1 MKQLKGKKALAA
13 ILTAAMTMSLMA
25 CGSSDS
31 AATEEKPAE
40 ETQETAAAETTDTA
54 AEETTES
61 SDSGMDALIEA
72 AKAEG
77 KLIRW

>member
-40 ETQETAAAETTDTA
+40 E
-54 AEETTES
+54 
-61 SDSGMDALIEA
+61 
-72 AKAEG
+72 
-77 KLIRW
+77 

>member
-25 CGSSDS
+25 CGSSGN

-40 ETQETAAAETTDTA
+40 ETQETAAAETPA
-54 AEETTES
+54 AEAIS
-61 SDSGMDALIEA
+61 LIVAISGPLVKKFLI
-72 AKAEG
+72 
-77 KLIRW
+77 LLL

>member
-25 CGSSDS
+25 CGSSGS

-40 ETQETAAAETTDTA
+40 EKQQILRQRKPQRAVIPEW
-54 AEETTES
+54 
-61 SDSGMDALIEA
+61 ML
-72 AKAEG
+72 
-77 KLIRW
+77 